1 MSARTQSLLQHLGL
15 RVADLLV
22 VAAAILLALP
32 FLAIAAAPFLPP
44 P

>member
-32 FLAIAAAPFLPP
+32 FLAIAAAPFLPLP
-44 P
+44 